1 MNTDMN
7 PNTNLF
13 ITNYVVKNGC
23 KGMAIL
29 SFLQYLIMMKM
40 IFTIAEFTKNYYFCS
55 VIHLIRYIGNNEE
68 LEDV

>member
-29 SFLQYLIMMKM
+29 FFLQYLIMMKM
-40 IFTIAEFTKNYYFCS
+40 IFTIAEFTKNCYFCS
-55 VIHLIRYIGNNEE
+55 VIHYNKVYRDNEE